1 MSLKVVFPNRFTR
14 KANRLARKHPSL
26 TVEMRALHKQLSQ
39 GEKPGDRLKGV
50 GAEVY
55 KIRLANPSGQ
65 RGKSGGFRVAYH
77 VGTEQIT
84 LLAVCMKPK
93 CDEVRPQ
100 QIRHILRELAL
111 I

>member
-14 KANRLARKHPSL
+14 KTNRLARKHPSL
-26 TVEMRALHKQLSQ
+26 LAELRALQKQLSQ
-39 GEKPGDRLKGV
+39 GEKPGDWLKGA

-55 KIRLANPSGQ
+55 KTRLANPSGQ
-65 RGKSGGFRVAYH
+65 RGRSGGFRVAYH
-77 VGTEQIT
+77 VGQDQVT

-93 CDEVRPQ
+93 CDEVRAQ
-100 QIRHILRELAL
+100 QIRRILRELEL